1 MDLGLKAK
9 NAIIFGASSGL
20 GRAAAHSLASEG
32 CNTTL
37 IARDSEKL
45 KTVSKEILTS
55 TQGNLRLYCGR
66 FNERS

>member
-32 CNTTL
+32 CHTTL

-45 KTVSKEILTS
+45 KIVSNEILIADRKS
-55 TQGNLRLYCGR
+55 TRL
-66 FNERS
+66 NSSH